1 MYTVT
6 RVFKFITIFVFYRK
20 WKIIQHLVIFHRL
33 FCFDKFVLQVFF
45 DINLLY
51 TNEMP
56 QMYFE
61 MEGQCDTL
69 DVHSTV
75 ESFIKHTLFLHNNKI
90 QKFKI
95 MKAATSETIC
105 TLYITATRQYFKVNF
120 LMLIFQPKLIDLLY
134 LKSMYWSVSSS
145 IFVVLFIMSVL
156 FCFCQH

>member
-1 MYTVT
+1 MLVYFIILYNIHVDFFLHLTDIFYMYTVT

-69 DVHSTV
+69 DV
-75 ESFIKHTLFLHNNKI
+75 
-90 QKFKI
+90 Q
-95 MKAATSETIC
+95 
-105 TLYITATRQYFKVNF
+105 
-120 LMLIFQPKLIDLLY
+120 
-134 LKSMYWSVSSS
+134 
-145 IFVVLFIMSVL
+145 
-156 FCFCQH
+156 

>member
-1 MYTVT
+1 MLVYFIILYNIHVDFFLHLTDIFYMYTVT
-6 RVFKFITIFVFYRK
+6 RVFYRK

-69 DVHSTV
+69 DV
-75 ESFIKHTLFLHNNKI
+75 
-90 QKFKI
+90 Q
-95 MKAATSETIC
+95 
-105 TLYITATRQYFKVNF
+105 
-120 LMLIFQPKLIDLLY
+120 
-134 LKSMYWSVSSS
+134 
-145 IFVVLFIMSVL
+145 
-156 FCFCQH
+156 